1 MIGAMTAA
9 VKARLDN
16 GMVAASIHPGMRVPG
31 VALPVVLYDIT
42 IRPTMRM
49 PSTVGSRGHAE
60 IVLTATVID
69 AMLVG
74 ALQVADDVRTVFDG
88 GPFTDTTNGVKL
100 VVTDME
106 YATGFEVPDDG
117 NQDAERTISVTI
129 TLQGTEI

>member
-1 MIGAMTAA
+1 MIATMSAA
-9 VKARLDN
+9 VFARLN
-16 GMVAASIHPGMRVPG
+16 TIGSASVHPGMRVPG
-31 VALPVVLYDIT
+31 VVLPVVLYDIT

-49 PSTVGSRGHAE
+49 PSTTGAKGHAE

-69 AMLVG
+69 GFLAD
-74 ALQVADDVRTVFDG
+74 ALQIADDVRTAFDG
-88 GPFTDTTNGVKL
+88 GPFTDNTNGVKL

-129 TLQGTEI
+129 TLQGMEI

>member
-1 MIGAMTAA
+1 MISTMSAA
-9 VKARLDN
+9 VFSRLN
-16 GMVAASIHPGMRVPG
+16 TIGSASVHPGMRVPG

-49 PSTVGSRGHAE
+49 PSTAGTKGHAE

-69 AMLVG
+69 AFLAD
-74 ALQVADDVRTVFDG
+74 ALQVAEDVRQAFDG
-88 GPFTDTTNGVKL
+88 GPFTDSSNGVKL

-129 TLQGTEI
+129 TLQGMEI

>member
-1 MIGAMTAA
+1 MISSMSAA
-9 VKARLDN
+9 VFSRLN
-16 GMVAASIHPGMRVPG
+16 TIGSASVHPGMRVPG

-42 IRPTMRM
+42 IRPTIHM
-49 PSTVGSRGHAE
+49 PSTAGAKGHAE

-69 AMLVG
+69 AFLAD
-74 ALQVADDVRTVFDG
+74 ALQVAEDVRQAFDG
-88 GPFTDTTNGVKL
+88 GPFTSSGVKL

-129 TLQGTEI
+129 TLQGMEI